1 MNILFLF
8 TSCCTYGTIYTY
20 FLHPN
25 VCMCVLILDR
35 KWIRVHTLD
44 SSMHSLI
51 TRTLLSVYYI
61 LHHNTTSSFNT
72 VEYFNPYPANMEN
85 MVSS

>member
-8 TSCCTYGTIYTY
+8 TSCHTYGTIYSY

-25 VCMCVLILDR
+25 ICICMLILDR
-35 KWIRVHTLD
+35 KCIRVHTLD
-44 SSMHSLI
+44 NSVRSATNRI
-51 TRTLLSVYYI
+51 LLSVYYV

-72 VEYFNPYPANMEN
+72 MEYFNITNVM
-85 MVSS
+85 SHF